1 MKGNRAKKP
10 LNIQTLLLKL
20 VVAWAIIAFVV
31 FPNVNLLF
39 GIFYQDGSFSFD
51 AVGKVFKSA
60 RAMKSLRN
68 SFVLAVTLVVT
79 VNIVG
84 TLSVLFTE

>member
-1 MKGNRAKKP
+1 MMKGNRAKKP

-39 GIFYQDGSFSFD
+39 GIFYQDGSFCSRE
-51 AVGKVFKSA
+51 G
-60 RAMKSLRN
+60 
-68 SFVLAVTLVVT
+68 
-79 VNIVG
+79 I
-84 TLSVLFTE
+84 